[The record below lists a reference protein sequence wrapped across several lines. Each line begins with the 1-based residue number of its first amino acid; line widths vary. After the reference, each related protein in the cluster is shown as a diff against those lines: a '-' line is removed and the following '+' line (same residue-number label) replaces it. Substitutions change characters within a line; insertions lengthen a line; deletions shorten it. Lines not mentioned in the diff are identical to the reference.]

1 MTFMSG
7 IITCNPLTKKQERLH
22 SQLYFD
28 KSRSSIPTK
37 NGTSANM
44 KLYRHYKDKPY
55 KYIGEARN
63 SETLEEVVI
72 YETLYENRLGKLWV
86 RPKQMFFESVQ
97 FDSQSVPRFRHI
109 PLVLDETTE
118 VTNPHIERI
127 VPVIEKA
134 FGQWNA
140 EWFYSRF
147 KSHNRFHL
155 VTALV
160 DDQAVGF
167 KLGYEQD
174 SHEFYSWIG
183 GVVPDFRGIGIASDL
198 MKSQHDWCRKMGYKK
213 VQTKTQNRFREM
225 LILNLKHGFEVVGFH
240 ESNEGG
246 LKIVLEKELT

>member
-1 MTFMSG
+1 
-7 IITCNPLTKKQERLH
+7 
-22 SQLYFD
+22 
-28 KSRSSIPTK
+28 
-37 NGTSANM
+37 M

-225 LILNLKHGFEVVGFH
+225 LILNLKHGFEVVGCH